1 MVLEVW
7 HQLDVSVRSSAPC
20 NTQTLITRSL
30 VNNPHTENRKPQQP
44 AKATPAS
51 TWRITLGTWMF
62 YVPFIIVPGAPIV
75 IPLLGIS
82 ATQAA
87 AIVGGVVLVSE
98 IIWFASIPLLGKEG
112 FKRLKSQAFGVLKPG
127 SGPIGRG
134 RHRMGVWMFTGGISF
149 QILLGVGVVIAYF
162 AVGADDISAKILG
175 LDFEQQALAFAIIQI
190 AAVVSVL
197 ASLYVLGA
205 DFLERL
211 GHAFDWAGP

>member
-1 MVLEVW
+1 MK
-7 HQLDVSVRSSAPC
+7 S
-20 NTQTLITRSL
+20 T
-30 VNNPHTENRKPQQP
+30 HTEKHNHEQP
-44 AKATPAS
+44 AEGAPAS

-87 AIVGGVVLVSE
+87 AVVGGVVLVSE

-112 FKRLKSQAFGVLKPG
+112 FKKLKAQAFGLLKPR
-127 SGPIGRG
+127 SGRIGQG
-134 RHRMGVWMFTGGISF
+134 RHRIGVWMFTGGISV

-162 AVGADDISAKILG
+162 VVGADDISAKILG
-175 LDFEQQALAFAIIQI
+175 LNFEEQALAFATIQI
-190 AAVVSVL
+190 AAVVSVI